1 MKTAL
6 SIFNVLLL
14 TAASY
19 FGVQAFYAA
28 AGGQIDAVFP
38 SSVSNKAS
46 VQRRDVSSQPIS
58 HYQTI
63 TQRNLF
69 KVKNVAAKI
78 PDSINLDDLKE
89 TDLKLKLW
97 GTVASKDQKAYAV
110 IEDMTKREQNLYR
123 SGDSIQD
130 ATVKMIIR
138 EKVILTR
145 DGKDEVLQMEEV
157 KGTATSTAA
166 VAGPRGRPRATRAAR
181 PRTVKLKRAIIDE
194 AISDIGSLMDQAKIR
209 PHFKDGQPDGLS
221 ISGIRANSIFRK
233 MGLRN
238 GDVLVGVGDQT
249 IESVDDALEF
259 YNNMK
264 AESDVSLRIKR
275 RGREQVFNYKIE

>member
-6 SIFNVLLL
+6 GILNIILL

-19 FGVQAFYAA
+19 FGVHAFYTVVGGRIDTVVPAA
-28 AGGQIDAVFP
+28 
-38 SSVSNKAS
+38 SLTRAS
-46 VQRRDVSSQPIS
+46 ANPTGNTFQPLS

-63 TQRNLF
+63 TTRNLF
-69 KVKNVAAKI
+69 KVKKVAAKI
-78 PDSINLDDLKE
+78 PDQINLEDLEE

-97 GTVASKDQKAYAV
+97 GTVAGQDQIAYAV
-110 IEDMTKREQNLYR
+110 IEDLTKREQNLFR

-138 EKVILTR
+138 ERVILTR
-145 DGKDEVLQMEEV
+145 NGKDEVLQMEEV
-157 KGTATSTAA
+157 KTTSTPAR
-166 VAGPRGRPRATRAAR
+166 VAGPSGSPRAPRAIR
-181 PRTVKLKRAIIDE
+181 PRTVKLKRDIIDE

-209 PHFKDGQPDGLS
+209 PHFKDGEPDGLS

-238 GDVLVGVGDQT
+238 GDVLVGVGDQS

-259 YNNMK
+259 YTNMK
-264 AESDVSLRIKR
+264 SESDVSLRIKR